1 MQTIPLLQ
9 EREKLKMYIDCL
21 NVILRAVEEKDM
33 ELLHRMIN
41 APEIECMTVGGCFPV
56 SFDRQKRWF
65 ENYDQQ
71 KELRCMIE
79 IKGGATIGMIMLTD
93 IDWRNR
99 TGVLG
104 QKVLARVEERV
115 ENDVYNAMM
124 GFLNYAF
131 NELDLQCVYGTVLE
145 YNLLSR
151 KLARKCGLK
160 EEGVLRNR
168 IYKNGKRHNLIAN
181 SIIKEDF
188 DAAYKK
194 YKEIVMQY

>member
-1 MQTIPLLQ
+1 MIINCQ
-9 EREKLKMYIDCL
+9 
-21 NVILRAVEEKDM
+21 NVVLRAIEEKDM
-33 ELLHRMIN
+33 DLLYRMIN
-41 APEIECMTVGGCFPV
+41 SPEIEYMTVGDCFPV

-79 IKGGATIGMIMLTD
+79 IKGGATIGMIMLTE
-93 IDWRNR
+93 IDWKNR
-99 TGVLG
+99 TAVLG
-104 QKVLARVEERV
+104 QKTLAKAEDRVKD
-115 ENDVYNAMM
+115 DVYNAMM

-151 KLARKCGLK
+151 KLARRCGLK

-168 IYKNGKRHNLIAN
+168 IFKNGKRHNLIAN
-181 SIIKEDF
+181 SITREDF
-188 DAAYKK
+188 EEVYQK
-194 YKEIVMQY
+194 YKDSLCSER